1 MASSPK
7 LLFWMAG
14 LSFQDLG
21 TKFWRRRRVQHSESD
36 VILRSGYV
44 CEASCFSSH
53 NWLGSCQR
61 TKRWMSD
68 ASFQPKIFW
77 YLPASVANEISL
89 KPPPPGVSVLNRKS
103 QAQNK
108 KSAPEMT
115 CLLPVYVGPAPNI
128 NSDENN
134 KLRKYASILRRDL
147 NSISIMCHQV
157 TKKSI
162 EPLRPTT
169 FRHALSC

>member
-1 MASSPK
+1 MISKASHTTLGALAPQETSLWRVAGPRSPERHWWTGGSPCAALGKVERHRTDHTANIFSTLTNPWQADLASSPK

-14 LSFQDLG
+14 LSFQDLD

-36 VILRSGYV
+36 VILRSGFV
-44 CEASCFSSH
+44 CEASCFSSQ

-89 KPPPPGVSVLNRKS
+89 KPPPPGVSVL
-103 QAQNK
+103 
-108 KSAPEMT
+108 T
-115 CLLPVYVGPAPNI
+115 
-128 NSDENN
+128 
-134 KLRKYASILRRDL
+134 
-147 NSISIMCHQV
+147 
-157 TKKSI
+157 
-162 EPLRPTT
+162 
-169 FRHALSC
+169 